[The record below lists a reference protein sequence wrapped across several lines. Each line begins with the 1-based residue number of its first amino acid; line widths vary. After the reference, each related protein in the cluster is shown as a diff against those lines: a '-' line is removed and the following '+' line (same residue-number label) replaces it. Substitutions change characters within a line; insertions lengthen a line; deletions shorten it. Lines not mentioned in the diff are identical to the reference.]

1 LRRARTAADVLPADI
16 ADYLEWASI
25 RGVNPDLSRR
35 VLTEA
40 GRALYVLP
48 GRGAACIVLT
58 GGGGATGPMCASPE
72 ELTTDRGSPG
82 VVHTGCD
89 AEGGAG
95 VPRCGAALVF
105 GMVPDGVEDVAVRL
119 SSGTVEAGRVA
130 GNAYLVDVPGDP
142 VRVEYETSAGTVR
155 QVAP

>member
-1 LRRARTAADVLPADI
+1 MRA
-16 ADYLEWASI
+16 
-25 RGVNPDLSRR
+25 LSRITKLG
-35 VLTEA
+35 VVILAVAGVSVAAVAEEA
-40 GRALYVLP
+40 REPQGPP
-48 GRGAACIVLT
+48 GAGSASAPPPGSAAPV
-58 GGGGATGPMCASPE
+58 ASVAPE
-72 ELTTDRGSPG
+72 VTTDRGSPG